1 MAGRISRQR
10 LLQLGTGIGMSLPL
24 LGMFGTAS
32 ALASPK
38 SRRAAPRPAGR
49 CASAASRPRVA
60 IDPVTS
66 ATQATLAATSITGEY
81 LVYVSPATG
90 QLKPEIATA
99 WKTPDGKGKTWVFT
113 IRQGVKFHDGTPLTA
128 DDVVATFKR
137 LSDPANKSSALSV
150 LKGLLTP
157 DGITK
162 TGPFEVTMKPVT
174 ASPSLPFLIGSPMY
188 QARDP
193 ARRTT

>member
-1 MAGRISRQR
+1 M
-10 LLQLGTGIGMSLPL
+10 
-24 LGMFGTAS
+24 
-32 ALASPK
+32 
-38 SRRAAPRPAGR
+38 
-49 CASAASRPRVA
+49 
-60 IDPVTS
+60 TS

-128 DDVVATFKR
+128 DDVVATFQR
-137 LSDPANKSSALSV
+137 LADPANNSSALSV
-150 LKGLLTP
+150 LKGLADP

-174 ASPSLPFLIGSPMY
+174 PEPVAAVPDRLADVPG
-188 QARDP
+188 RDP
-193 ARRTT
+193 ARELRDRLVREDVPGHRARTS